1 VASVIY
7 WPLLAAFISGFA
19 WSGLDIARK
28 SLARDFRP
36 VVIATGLSL
45 GLAMLFGGWTAL
57 SLPAFQPLAYVRP
70 AAVSIALNLAIQLSI
85 LESVRRGELSQTIP
99 LLSMTPVATALF
111 GLAVL
116 GERPS
121 PRQWAGIALVF
132 VGAVGLAVSRS
143 VAERN
148 RSRST
153 RFHFDRGGLIML
165 VAAVCISAA
174 APFDKLAVGA
184 SSPALHGFVLSLVSG
199 GLLLAY
205 LGWRRELGRIGSA
218 FRQRPVMTL
227 AACLAF
233 AALGLQFAAYQGVMV
248 GVVETIK
255 RVVGLVMSLVAG
267 HLVFGES
274 MTTRKLAT
282 VALMAIGVALLL
294 S

>member
-1 VASVIY
+1 
-7 WPLLAAFISGFA
+7 LAAFISGFA

-28 SLARDFRP
+28 SLAREFRP
-36 VVIATGLSL
+36 VVIATGLSM
-45 GLAMLFGGWTAL
+45 GLAVLFGGWTAVA
-57 SLPAFQPLAYVRP
+57 PPPFQPSAYLRP

-85 LESVRRGELSQTIP
+85 LESVRRGELSRTIP
-99 LLSMTPVATALF
+99 LLSMTPVATAAL
-111 GLAVL
+111 GLVVL

-132 VGAVGLAVSRS
+132 VGAVGLAVSRR
-143 VAERN
+143 VTERT
-148 RSRST
+148 RSRSS
-153 RFHFDRGGLIML
+153 RFHFDRAGLIML

-174 APFDKLAVGA
+174 APFDKLAVKA

-205 LGWRRELGRIGSA
+205 LGWRGELGRIASV
-218 FRQRPVMTL
+218 FRRRPTMTV

-233 AALGLQFAAYQGVMV
+233 AALGLQFVAYQGVMV

-267 HLVFGES
+267 YLVFGES
-274 MTTRKLAT
+274 ITSRKLAT
-282 VALMAIGVALLL
+282 VALMAIGLILLL